1 MNDLQSQLPTS
12 SDSKS
17 LPNRKPFFHFWRVF
31 WLSFLAVSLVYV
43 LYCFYV
49 PSNGVAWADNY
60 TVAQEQAVQSGKPMI
75 LFFTGKWCVPCRIMK
90 RNVWADQQVTA
101 TVNAA
106 FIPVMIDVDEPDAAA
121 AMTRYRVG
129 VTPNTI
135 VIDPQ
140 GNVLRQ
146 RQGGMG
152 KAEFL
157 ELIGALNSPSA
168 KDL

>member
-1 MNDLQSQLPTS
+1 MNDTQSESRP
-12 SDSKS
+12 D
-17 LPNRKPFFHFWRVF
+17 RKKFFHFWRCF
-31 WLSFLAVSLVYV
+31 WLVFLVVSLAYAWH
-43 LYCFYV
+43 CFYV
-49 PSNGVAWADNY
+49 PSSSVAWAESY
-60 TVAQEQAVQSGKPMI
+60 ATAQPQAAQTGKPMI

-90 RNVWADQQVTA
+90 RNVWADERVAA

-106 FIPVMIDVDEPDAAA
+106 FVPVMIDVDGPDAAA
-121 AMTRYRVG
+121 AMSLYGVG
-129 VTPNTI
+129 APPNTT
-135 VIDPQ
+135 VIDSE

-157 ELIGALNSPSA
+157 ELLGALNPSAA